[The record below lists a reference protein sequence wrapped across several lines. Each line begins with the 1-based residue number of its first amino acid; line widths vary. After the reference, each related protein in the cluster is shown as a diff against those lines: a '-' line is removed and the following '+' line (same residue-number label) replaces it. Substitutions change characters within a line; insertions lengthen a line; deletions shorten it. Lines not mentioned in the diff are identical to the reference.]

1 VLKSK
6 RIFLRKLQETDI
18 DFILKWEN
26 DIEFWKV
33 SGTIK
38 PYTKKEISEFVT
50 GQHDIL
56 ENKQIRYVICLEEN
70 NSAIGTVDL
79 FEYNK
84 QNKLVGVGILI
95 AEKAYRQKGYA
106 DEALNLISSY
116 CSNELNIVTIF
127 CNISSD
133 NIQSIRLFEKNGF
146 HLVDERI
153 LFDQSVNYYE
163 LKL

>member
-33 SGTIK
+33 SVTIK
-38 PYTKKEISEFVT
+38 PYSKKEISEFVT
-50 GQHDIL
+50 AQHDIL

-79 FEYNK
+79 FE
-84 QNKLVGVGILI
+84 
-95 AEKAYRQKGYA
+95 
-106 DEALNLISSY
+106 
-116 CSNELNIVTIF
+116 
-127 CNISSD
+127 
-133 NIQSIRLFEKNGF
+133 
-146 HLVDERI
+146 
-153 LFDQSVNYYE
+153 
-163 LKL
+163 